1 MEQYQGRIIVQK
13 IAIGRIWFYTKEEQS
28 VKRYKVEDT
37 EKEWDRYEAAK
48 DEAVRELNGLKKK
61 AVRELGEINAAIFEA
76 HAMML
81 EDRDYSDSV
90 KNIIETQSVNA
101 EYAVAAT
108 GDNFAR
114 MFSGMEDEYFRAKAE
129 DVQDISERVIGIL
142 SGRRKK
148 KRMEQEPVIVA
159 AEDLAPS
166 ETVQMDKSQVLGFV
180 TRQGSSQ
187 SHTAILA
194 RTMNLPALIGIPVKA
209 EWDGKMAAI
218 DGINGILYVDPD
230 EETLEKMQL
239 LQKEEQERQRLLTE
253 WKDRE
258 TVTKSGRKIRLCAN
272 VGSIADVAGAL
283 QNGAEG
289 IGLFRSEFL
298 FLTADHCPTEE
309 EQFQTYRLAAEMMA
323 GKTVIIRTIDIG
335 ADKRA
340 AYMEKKPEPGMEDSS
355 LYLEEET
362 NPAMGLRGIRL
373 SLEKRELFKTQL
385 RAILRAGAFGEIS
398 VLYPLIASVEE
409 FRKAKALLAEVE
421 EELKTL
427 GIPFGKVRQ
436 GVMIETPAAAILSDL
451 LAEEAEF
458 FSIGT
463 NDLSQYTMAVDRENP
478 RTEEYFDPH
487 HPALL
492 RLIRYTV
499 KNAGKAG
506 IPVGICGDLG
516 GDETLT
522 EFFVKEGVDELSVP
536 PSRILPLR
544 EKIKDLD

>member
-28 VKRYKVEDT
+28 VKRYKEEDT

-48 DEAVRELNGLKKK
+48 DEAVRELNGLKRK

-148 KRMEQEPVIVA
+148 KRMEQEPVIVV

-209 EWDGKMAAI
+209 EWDGKLAAI

-340 AYMEKKPEPGMEDSS
+340 AYMEKKPEPGKEDSS

-421 EELKTL
+421 EELKAL

-544 EKIKDLD
+544 EKIKNLD

>member
-48 DEAVRELNGLKKK
+48 DEAVRELNGLKRK

-209 EWDGKMAAI
+209 EWDGKLAAI

-340 AYMEKKPEPGMEDSS
+340 AYMEKKPEPGTEDSS

-421 EELKTL
+421 EELKAL

-522 EFFVKEGVDELSVP
+522 EFFVKEGVDELSMP

-544 EKIKDLD
+544 EKIRNID

>member
-48 DEAVRELNGLKKK
+48 DEAVRELNGLKRK

-148 KRMEQEPVIVA
+148 KRMEQEPVIVV

-209 EWDGKMAAI
+209 EWDGKLAAI

-340 AYMEKKPEPGMEDSS
+340 AYMEKKPEPGKEDSS

-421 EELKTL
+421 EELKAL

-478 RTEEYFDPH
+478 RTEGYFDPH

-544 EKIKDLD
+544 EKIKNLD

>member
-48 DEAVRELNGLKKK
+48 DEAVRELNGLKRK

-187 SHTAILA
+187 SHTASLA

-209 EWDGKMAAI
+209 EWDGKLAAI

-340 AYMEKKPEPGMEDSS
+340 AYMKKKPEPGTEDSS

-421 EELKTL
+421 EELKAL

-544 EKIKDLD
+544 EKIRNID

>member
-48 DEAVRELNGLKKK
+48 DEAVRELNGLKRK

-340 AYMEKKPEPGMEDSS
+340 AYMEKKPEPGTEDSS

-421 EELKTL
+421 EELKAL

-544 EKIKDLD
+544 EKIKNLD

>member
-37 EKEWDRYEAAK
+37 EKEWDRYKAAK
-48 DEAVRELNGLKKK
+48 DEAVRELNGLKRK

-209 EWDGKMAAI
+209 EWDGKLAAI

-340 AYMEKKPEPGMEDSS
+340 AYMKKKPEPGTEDSS

-421 EELKTL
+421 EELKAL

-544 EKIKDLD
+544 EKIRNID

>member
-209 EWDGKMAAI
+209 EWDGKLAAI

-298 FLTADHCPTEE
+298 FLTTDHCPTEE

-340 AYMEKKPEPGMEDSS
+340 AYMEKKPEPGTEDSS

-409 FRKAKALLAEVE
+409 FRTAKA
-421 EELKTL
+421 L

-544 EKIKDLD
+544 EKIKNLD

>member
-48 DEAVRELNGLKKK
+48 DEAVRELNGLKRK

-209 EWDGKMAAI
+209 EWDGKLAAI

-340 AYMEKKPEPGMEDSS
+340 AYMKKKPEPGTEDSS

-544 EKIKDLD
+544 EKIRNID

>member
-48 DEAVRELNGLKKK
+48 DEAVRELNGLKRK

-209 EWDGKMAAI
+209 EWDGKLAAI

-340 AYMEKKPEPGMEDSS
+340 AYMEKKPEPGTEDSS

-421 EELKTL
+421 EELKAL

-544 EKIKDLD
+544 EKIRNID

>member
-48 DEAVRELNGLKKK
+48 DEAVRELNGLKRK

-209 EWDGKMAAI
+209 EWDGKLAAI

-340 AYMEKKPEPGMEDSS
+340 AYMKKKPEPGTEDSS

-421 EELKTL
+421 EELKAL

-436 GVMIETPAAAILSDL
+436 GVMIETPAAAILNDL
-451 LAEEAEF
+451 LTEEAEF

-544 EKIKDLD
+544 EKIRNID

>member
-48 DEAVRELNGLKKK
+48 DEAVRELNGLKRK

-209 EWDGKMAAI
+209 EWDGKLADI

-340 AYMEKKPEPGMEDSS
+340 AYMKKKPEPGTEDSS

-421 EELKTL
+421 EELKAL

-436 GVMIETPAAAILSDL
+436 GIMIETPAAAILSDL

-544 EKIKDLD
+544 EKIRNID

>member
-48 DEAVRELNGLKKK
+48 DEAVRELNGLKRT

-148 KRMEQEPVIVA
+148 KRMEQEPVIVV

-209 EWDGKMAAI
+209 EWDGKLAAI

-340 AYMEKKPEPGMEDSS
+340 AYMEKKPEPGKEDSS

-421 EELKTL
+421 EELKAL

-544 EKIKDLD
+544 EKIKNLD

>member
-48 DEAVRELNGLKKK
+48 DEAVRELNGLKRK

-209 EWDGKMAAI
+209 EWDGKLAAI

-239 LQKEEQERQRLLTE
+239 LQKEEQERQRLLTD

-258 TVTKSGRKIRLCAN
+258 NVTKSGRKIRLCAN

-340 AYMEKKPEPGMEDSS
+340 AYMKKKPEPGTEDSS

-421 EELKTL
+421 EELKAL

-492 RLIRYTV
+492 RLIRYTE

-544 EKIKDLD
+544 EKIKNLD

>member
-48 DEAVRELNGLKKK
+48 DEAVRELNGLKRK

-209 EWDGKMAAI
+209 EWDGKLAAI

-340 AYMEKKPEPGMEDSS
+340 AYMEKKPEPGTEDSS

-373 SLEKRELFKTQL
+373 SLAKRELFKTQL

-398 VLYPLIASVEE
+398 VLYPMIASVEE

-421 EELKTL
+421 EELKAL

-544 EKIKDLD
+544 EKIKNLD

>member
-48 DEAVRELNGLKKK
+48 DEAVRELNGLKRK

-76 HAMML
+76 HAMMM

-166 ETVQMDKSQVLGFV
+166 ETVQMDKSQVLGIV

-209 EWDGKMAAI
+209 EWDRKLAAI

-340 AYMEKKPEPGMEDSS
+340 AYMEKKPEPGTEDSS

-522 EFFVKEGVDELSVP
+522 EFFVKEGVNELSVP

-544 EKIKDLD
+544 EKIKNLD

>member
-239 LQKEEQERQRLLTE
+239 LQKEEQERLRLLTE

-340 AYMEKKPEPGMEDSS
+340 AYMEKKPEPGKEDSS

-373 SLEKRELFKTQL
+373 SLKKRELFKTQL

-421 EELKTL
+421 EELKAL
-427 GIPFGKVRQ
+427 GIPFGNVRQ

-544 EKIKDLD
+544 EKIRNID

>member
-48 DEAVRELNGLKKK
+48 DEAVRELNGLKRK

-209 EWDGKMAAI
+209 EWDGKLAAI

-340 AYMEKKPEPGMEDSS
+340 AYMGKKPEPGKEDSS

-421 EELKTL
+421 EELKAL

-544 EKIKDLD
+544 EKIKNLD

>member
-48 DEAVRELNGLKKK
+48 DEAVRELNGLKRK

-148 KRMEQEPVIVA
+148 KRVEQEPVIVA

-209 EWDGKMAAI
+209 EWDGKLAAI

-340 AYMEKKPEPGMEDSS
+340 AYMEKKPEPGTEDSS

-398 VLYPLIASVEE
+398 VLYPMIASVEE

-516 GDETLT
+516 GDEPLP
-522 EFFVKEGVDELSVP
+522 EFFVKEGVDEVSVP

>member
-209 EWDGKMAAI
+209 EWDGKLAAI

-230 EETLEKMQL
+230 EGTLEKMQL

-298 FLTADHCPTEE
+298 FFTADHCPTEE

-340 AYMEKKPEPGMEDSS
+340 AYMEKKPEPGTEDSS

-398 VLYPLIASVEE
+398 VLYPMIASVEE

-421 EELKTL
+421 EELKAL

>member
-48 DEAVRELNGLKKK
+48 DEAVRELNGLKRK

-209 EWDGKMAAI
+209 EWDGKLAAI

-340 AYMEKKPEPGMEDSS
+340 AYMEKKPEPGTEDSS

-373 SLEKRELFKTQL
+373 SLAKRELFKTQL

-398 VLYPLIASVEE
+398 VLYPMIASVEE

-421 EELKTL
+421 EELKAL

-492 RLIRYTV
+492 RLIRHTV

-544 EKIKDLD
+544 EKIKNLD

>member
-148 KRMEQEPVIVA
+148 KRMEQEPVIVV

-209 EWDGKMAAI
+209 EWDGKLAAI

-340 AYMEKKPEPGMEDSS
+340 AYMEKKPEPGTEDSS

-544 EKIKDLD
+544 EKIKNLD

>member
-48 DEAVRELNGLKKK
+48 DEAVRELNGLKRK

-209 EWDGKMAAI
+209 EWDGKLAAI

-340 AYMEKKPEPGMEDSS
+340 AYMKKKPEPGTDDSS

-544 EKIKDLD
+544 EKIRNID

>member
-209 EWDGKMAAI
+209 EWDGKLAAI

-340 AYMEKKPEPGMEDSS
+340 AYMEKKPEPGTEDSS

-544 EKIKDLD
+544 EKIKNLD

>member
-48 DEAVRELNGLKKK
+48 DEAVRELNGLKRK

-148 KRMEQEPVIVA
+148 KRMEQEPVIVV

-209 EWDGKMAAI
+209 EWDGKLAAI

-258 TVTKSGRKIRLCAN
+258 TVTKSGRKIRLCAK

-340 AYMEKKPEPGMEDSS
+340 AYMEKKPEPGKEDSS

-421 EELKTL
+421 EELKAL

>member
-48 DEAVRELNGLKKK
+48 DEAVRELNGLKRK

-209 EWDGKMAAI
+209 EWDGKLAAI

-340 AYMEKKPEPGMEDSS
+340 AYMEKKPEPGKEDSS

-421 EELKTL
+421 EELKAL

>member
-48 DEAVRELNGLKKK
+48 DEAVRELNGLKRK

-148 KRMEQEPVIVA
+148 KRMEQEPVIVV

-230 EETLEKMQL
+230 EETLKKMQL
-239 LQKEEQERQRLLTE
+239 LQKEEQERLRLLTE

-340 AYMEKKPEPGMEDSS
+340 AYMEKKPEPGKEDSS

-373 SLEKRELFKTQL
+373 SLKKRELFKTQL

-421 EELKTL
+421 EELKAL
-427 GIPFGKVRQ
+427 GIPFGNVRQ

-478 RTEEYFDPH
+478 RTEKYFDPH

-544 EKIKDLD
+544 EKIRNID

>member
-48 DEAVRELNGLKKK
+48 DEAVRELNGLKRK

-148 KRMEQEPVIVA
+148 KRMEQEPVIVV

-230 EETLEKMQL
+230 EETLKKMQL
-239 LQKEEQERQRLLTE
+239 LQKEEQERLRLLTE

-340 AYMEKKPEPGMEDSS
+340 AYMEKKPEPGKEDSS

-373 SLEKRELFKTQL
+373 SLKKRELFKTQL

-421 EELKTL
+421 EELKAL
-427 GIPFGKVRQ
+427 GIPFGNVRQ

-544 EKIKDLD
+544 EKIRNID

>member
-48 DEAVRELNGLKKK
+48 DEAVRELNGLKRK

-209 EWDGKMAAI
+209 EWDGKLAAI

-340 AYMEKKPEPGMEDSS
+340 AYMEKKPEPGKEDSS

-421 EELKTL
+421 EELKVL

-544 EKIKDLD
+544 EKIKNLD

>member
-114 MFSGMEDEYFRAKAE
+114 MFSGMEDEYFRTKAE

-230 EETLEKMQL
+230 EETLKKMQL
-239 LQKEEQERQRLLTE
+239 LQKEEQERLRLLTE

-340 AYMEKKPEPGMEDSS
+340 AYMEKKPEPGKEDSS

-373 SLEKRELFKTQL
+373 SLKKRELFKTQL

-421 EELKTL
+421 KELKAL
-427 GIPFGKVRQ
+427 GIPFGNVRQ

-544 EKIKDLD
+544 EKIRNID

>member
-48 DEAVRELNGLKKK
+48 DEAVRELNGLKRK

-209 EWDGKMAAI
+209 EWDRS
-218 DGINGILYVDPD
+218 GISWNA
-230 EETLEKMQL
+230 
-239 LQKEEQERQRLLTE
+239 
-253 WKDRE
+253 
-258 TVTKSGRKIRLCAN
+258 SGRYGFSG
-272 VGSIADVAGAL
+272 GSG
-283 QNGAEG
+283 
-289 IGLFRSEFL
+289 
-298 FLTADHCPTEE
+298 
-309 EQFQTYRLAAEMMA
+309 
-323 GKTVIIRTIDIG
+323 
-335 ADKRA
+335 
-340 AYMEKKPEPGMEDSS
+340 
-355 LYLEEET
+355 
-362 NPAMGLRGIRL
+362 
-373 SLEKRELFKTQL
+373 
-385 RAILRAGAFGEIS
+385 
-398 VLYPLIASVEE
+398 
-409 FRKAKALLAEVE
+409 
-421 EELKTL
+421 
-427 GIPFGKVRQ
+427 
-436 GVMIETPAAAILSDL
+436 
-451 LAEEAEF
+451 
-458 FSIGT
+458 
-463 NDLSQYTMAVDRENP
+463 
-478 RTEEYFDPH
+478 
-487 HPALL
+487 
-492 RLIRYTV
+492 
-499 KNAGKAG
+499 
-506 IPVGICGDLG
+506 
-516 GDETLT
+516 
-522 EFFVKEGVDELSVP
+522 
-536 PSRILPLR
+536 RILPAQ
-544 EKIKDLD
+544 

>member
-48 DEAVRELNGLKKK
+48 DEAVRELNGLKRK

-114 MFSGMEDEYFRAKAE
+114 MFSGMEDEYFRAKEE

-209 EWDGKMAAI
+209 EWDGKLAAI

-340 AYMEKKPEPGMEDSS
+340 AYMKKKPEPGTEDSS

-421 EELKTL
+421 EELKAL

-544 EKIKDLD
+544 EKIKNLD

>member
-48 DEAVRELNGLKKK
+48 DEAVRELNGLKRK

-209 EWDGKMAAI
+209 EWDGKLAAI

-340 AYMEKKPEPGMEDSS
+340 AYMKKKPEPGTEDRS

-373 SLEKRELFKTQL
+373 SLEKREIFKTQL

-421 EELKTL
+421 EELKAL

-544 EKIKDLD
+544 EKIRNID

>member
-28 VKRYKVEDT
+28 VKRYKVKDT

-48 DEAVRELNGLKKK
+48 DEAVRELNGLKRK

-148 KRMEQEPVIVA
+148 KRMEQEPVIVV

-209 EWDGKMAAI
+209 EWDGKLAAI

-340 AYMEKKPEPGMEDSS
+340 AYMEKKPEPGKEDSS

-421 EELKTL
+421 EELKAL

-544 EKIKDLD
+544 EKIKNLD

>member
-48 DEAVRELNGLKKK
+48 DEAVRELNGLKRK

-209 EWDGKMAAI
+209 EWDGKLAAI

-340 AYMEKKPEPGMEDSS
+340 AYMEKKPEPGTEDSS

-421 EELKTL
+421 EELKAL